1 MVEERIQNASGA
13 EGSRPYRRSDDVVTR
28 RIAGECLLVPIRGE
42 VADLQRIFVLN
53 PVGERIW
60 ESLAEDRRFDAICDT
75 VQYAFEIDRPTLERD
90 VIEFLAEMEKAGL
103 VARLP
108 VGEGG

>member
-1 MVEERIQNASGA
+1 MVEERIEDASGA

-60 ESLAEDRRFDAICDT
+60 ESLAEDRRFDAICDI
-75 VQYAFEIDRPTLERD
+75 VQEGFEIDRLTLERD
-90 VIEFLAEMEKAGL
+90 VAEFLAELEKAGL
-103 VARLP
+103 AARLRA
-108 VGEGG
+108 GEGG